1 MVRFGPCCDSYSWM
15 KDVRER
21 EIKNDSYLGLS
32 FQVDGEHYGAGTR
45 GEQKFCCGLG
55 LSMLIMLMIRK

>member
-1 MVRFGPCCDSYSWM
+1 M

-32 FQVDGEHYGAGTR
+32 FPVDGEHCGAGTR

-55 LSMLIMLMIRK
+55 LSLLIMLMIRK